1 MKISS
6 ILDLQKISNKI
17 NKILSPGDVILL
29 YGQIGVGKTSFA
41 RLLINNYENE
51 KKLKKSEV
59 LSPTFNIVFE
69 YDIKDFTIEHYDLYR
84 LKDEKEIKNIGL
96 FQNLEQKI
104 TSRIN
109 KILLPGDVIFLYG
122 QIGVGKTTFVRLLI
136 NNYENEK
143 KLNNSEVLSP
153 TFNIVFEYDI
163 KDFTIEHYDL
173 YRIKNE
179 KELKNI
185 GLFVNLKKNI
195 TIVEWP
201 ELIKNKPINRIDL
214 FFEYTKDMNERT
226 LTIKTSGRLKDN
238 EF

>member
-6 ILDLQKISNKI
+6 ILDLQKITSSIK
-17 NKILSPGDVILL
+17 KILLPGDVIFL
-29 YGQIGVGKTSFA
+29 YGQIGVGKTTFA

-84 LKDEKEIKNIGL
+84 LKNEKEIKSIGL
-96 FQNLEQKI
+96 F
-104 TSRIN
+104 S
-109 KILLPGDVIFLYG
+109 
-122 QIGVGKTTFVRLLI
+122 
-136 NNYENEK
+136 
-143 KLNNSEVLSP
+143 
-153 TFNIVFEYDI
+153 
-163 KDFTIEHYDL
+163 
-173 YRIKNE
+173 
-179 KELKNI
+179 
-185 GLFVNLKKNI
+185 NLKQNI

-214 FFEYTKDMNERT
+214 FFEYTRNMTERT
-226 LTIKTSGRLKDN
+226 LTIKTSGRLKIN

>member
-6 ILDLQKISNKI
+6 ILDLQKITNS
-17 NKILSPGDVILL
+17 
-29 YGQIGVGKTSFA
+29 
-41 RLLINNYENE
+41 
-51 KKLKKSEV
+51 
-59 LSPTFNIVFE
+59 
-69 YDIKDFTIEHYDLYR
+69 IK
-84 LKDEKEIKNIGL
+84 
-96 FQNLEQKI
+96 
-104 TSRIN
+104 

-143 KLNNSEVLSP
+143 KLKKSEVLSP

-163 KDFTIEHYDL
+163 KDFKIEHYDL
-173 YRIKNE
+173 YRLKNE
-179 KELKNI
+179 KEIKNI
-185 GLFVNLKKNI
+185 GLFANLKQNI

>member
-6 ILDLQKISNKI
+6 ILDLQKITSSI
-17 NKILSPGDVILL
+17 HKILLPGDVIFL
-29 YGQIGVGKTSFA
+29 YGQIGVGKTTFV

-84 LKDEKEIKNIGL
+84 LKNEKEIKNIGL
-96 FQNLEQKI
+96 FA
-104 TSRIN
+104 
-109 KILLPGDVIFLYG
+109 
-122 QIGVGKTTFVRLLI
+122 
-136 NNYENEK
+136 
-143 KLNNSEVLSP
+143 
-153 TFNIVFEYDI
+153 
-163 KDFTIEHYDL
+163 
-173 YRIKNE
+173 
-179 KELKNI
+179 
-185 GLFVNLKKNI
+185 NLKQNI

-226 LTIKTSGRLKDN
+226 LSIKTSGRLKDN

>member
-6 ILDLQKISNKI
+6 ILDLQKITN
-17 NKILSPGDVILL
+17 
-29 YGQIGVGKTSFA
+29 
-41 RLLINNYENE
+41 
-51 KKLKKSEV
+51 
-59 LSPTFNIVFE
+59 
-69 YDIKDFTIEHYDLYR
+69 
-84 LKDEKEIKNIGL
+84 
-96 FQNLEQKI
+96 
-104 TSRIN
+104 RIN

-143 KLNNSEVLSP
+143 NLKKSEVLSP

-163 KDFTIEHYDL
+163 KDFIIEHYDL
-173 YRIKNE
+173 YRLKNE
-179 KELKNI
+179 KEIKNI
-185 GLFVNLKKNI
+185 GLFSNLKQNI

-214 FFEYTKDMNERT
+214 FFEYTRDMNERT

>member
-69 YDIKDFTIEHYDLYR
+69 YKIEEFTIKHFDLYR
-84 LKDEKEIKNIGL
+84 LKNYDDIKNVGL
-96 FQNLEQKI
+96 LEDLEQSI
-104 TSRIN
+104 T
-109 KILLPGDVIFLYG
+109 
-122 QIGVGKTTFVRLLI
+122 LI
-136 NNYENEK
+136 
-143 KLNNSEVLSP
+143 
-153 TFNIVFEYDI
+153 
-163 KDFTIEHYDL
+163 
-173 YRIKNE
+173 
-179 KELKNI
+179 
-185 GLFVNLKKNI
+185 
-195 TIVEWP
+195 EWP
-201 ELIKNKPINRIDL
+201 ELIRNKPQNRLDL
-214 FFEYTKDMNERT
+214 FFKYKEDYNERS
-226 LTIKTSGRLKDN
+226 LTIEANGRLQKY